1 MIKKIVGSG
10 KQFEKKSYFSGLI
23 TCFSCYLKVDLY
35 GSLNGQ
41 GADDKTPKISK
52 RTAKIIYFAA
62 SNYGKRVKNLK
73 ISETF
78 LIFELK

>member
-1 MIKKIVGSG
+1 MLGLVSNLKKNSIFRVQS
-10 KQFEKKSYFSGLI
+10 LV
-23 TCFSCYLKVDLY
+23 FSCYLKVDLY
-35 GSLNGQ
+35 GSLSEQ